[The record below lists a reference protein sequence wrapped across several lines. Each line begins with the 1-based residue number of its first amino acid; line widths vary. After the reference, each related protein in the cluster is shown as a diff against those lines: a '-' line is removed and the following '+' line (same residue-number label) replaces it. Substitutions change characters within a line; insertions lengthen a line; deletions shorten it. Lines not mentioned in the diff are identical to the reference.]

1 MTTMSDCGCNS
12 GRGTHGQD
20 RRAAHHHGCERPFCR
35 RRDGDGHARAFPVDP
50 NKALTQVVL
59 PTTSGGALHV
69 FDVAPGTST
78 GAGQVNQQVLPAPMT
93 TSTLTPTYD
102 RYDSGAR

>member
-20 RRAAHHHGCERPFCR
+20 RRAAHHHGCERPFRR
-35 RRDGDGHARAFPVDP
+35 RRDGDGHAGAFPVDP
-50 NKALTQVVL
+50 SGTVTQVVL

-69 FDVAPGTST
+69 FDIASRTNT
-78 GAGQVNQQVLPAPMT
+78 GAGQANHQVLPVPMT

-102 RYDSGAR
+102 RSGPNAR